1 MSKLNISRL
10 TNENEDGSPYI
21 SGISTFSSTAFLV
34 PPSGT
39 TAQRPEFVKPGMIRF
54 NTDGAHLEYYNGV
67 EWTEVV
73 VANNDLNGGNR
84 GLFGGGFIYTAPAT
98 YANSNVIDYITIS
111 TLSNAIDFGDLQ
123 SATRGLGGCSS
134 STRGLFG
141 GGGEPGINV
150 IDFITISSTGNGSD
164 FGDLTQ
170 ARAYV
175 SSLSSQTRGIWSS
188 GQSGPNTS
196 STSNTI
202 DFVTIASIGNAV
214 DFGDIQNIVGGSGA
228 CSSSTRGII
237 AGGEGPGDV
246 KNNVINFI
254 TISTTGNSADFG
266 DMSRTIAYYGACS
279 NSTRGLFAGGSPSA
293 TNAIDYITIAT
304 TGNSQDFGD
313 LTASK
318 NSNAGC
324 SSPTRGI
331 FAGGQAPTGINV
343 IEYVTI
349 LTTGDAIDFGD
360 LTTTNR
366 FYVGALSNGHGG
378 L

>member
-1 MSKLNISRL
+1 MPA
-10 TNENEDGSPYI
+10 SP
-21 SGISTFSSTAFLV
+21 GAL
-34 PPSGT
+34 
-39 TAQRPEFVKPGMIRF
+39 RF
-54 NTDGAHLEYYNGV
+54 NTDSNKLELFDGNQ
-67 EWTEVV
+67 WTEI
-73 VANNDLNGGNR
+73 VASSPDSQTGGAR
-84 GLFGGGFIYTAPAT
+84 GVFGGGAT
-98 YANSNVIDYITIS
+98 PSVNSNVIDY
-111 TLSNAIDFGDLQ
+111 
-123 SATRGLGGCSS
+123 
-134 STRGLFG
+134 
-141 GGGEPGINV
+141 V
-150 IDFITISSTGNGSD
+150 
-164 FGDLTQ
+164 
-170 ARAYV
+170 
-175 SSLSSQTRGIWSS
+175 
-188 GQSGPNTS
+188 
-196 STSNTI
+196 
-202 DFVTIASIGNAV
+202 
-214 DFGDIQNIVGGSGA
+214 
-228 CSSSTRGII
+228 
-237 AGGEGPGDV
+237 
-246 KNNVINFI
+246 

-324 SSPTRGI
+324 ASPTRGI

-366 FYVGALSNGHGG
+366 FYVGTCSNGHGG